1 MNLNTIIMILV
12 FFLLGGLVFYT
23 RGLDGIY
30 NGLNESLA
38 TFKNVWLLLILAFGI
53 AGLLNVLI
61 PHEIISN
68 YLGSESG
75 WTGLFIGWGMGALLP
90 GAPYTILPVAAS
102 LLKAGS
108 GIGPVMSMVLSA
120 SIGVAITRIPYEV
133 AFLGWKFTAIRILSS
148 LFVPILGGIVAKY
161 LNMWLNFY
169 SSNL

>member
-75 WTGLFIGWGMGALLP
+75 WTGLFIG
-90 GAPYTILPVAAS
+90 
-102 LLKAGS
+102 
-108 GIGPVMSMVLSA
+108 
-120 SIGVAITRIPYEV
+120 
-133 AFLGWKFTAIRILSS
+133 
-148 LFVPILGGIVAKY
+148 
-161 LNMWLNFY
+161 
-169 SSNL
+169 